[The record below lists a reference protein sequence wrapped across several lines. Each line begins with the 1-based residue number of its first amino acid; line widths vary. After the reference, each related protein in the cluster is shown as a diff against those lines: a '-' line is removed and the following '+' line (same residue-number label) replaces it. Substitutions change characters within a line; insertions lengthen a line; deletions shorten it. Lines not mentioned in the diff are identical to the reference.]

1 MNKAMLVL
9 HAVSV
14 SIPVTGKLHTKDL
27 LLVEDLVNDWESGR
41 VLGKNLFWVLLLI
54 KSKTFHFKLYSI
66 DIC

>member
-41 VLGKNLFWVLLLI
+41 VLGKNFVLG
-54 KSKTFHFKLYSI
+54 SI
-66 DIC
+66 SNKVEDFPF